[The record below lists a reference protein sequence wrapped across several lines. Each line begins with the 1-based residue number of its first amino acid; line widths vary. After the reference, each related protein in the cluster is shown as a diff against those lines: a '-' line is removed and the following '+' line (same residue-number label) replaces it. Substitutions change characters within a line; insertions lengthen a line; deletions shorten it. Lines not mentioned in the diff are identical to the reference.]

1 MELVRDFKNLKTMK
15 TVLKIKTWCT
25 ISFGIIFLL
34 LFFSCEKP
42 GDCFESTGNIIKK
55 DVAISS
61 FTKLEVHRGIAV
73 EITQG
78 TNYGLQIEA
87 GENQI
92 GNINITQNGN
102 TLKLED
108 NTSCSW
114 LREYGSVKIYV
125 TAPNIEE
132 IYSKTDRNIS
142 SNGVLNYP
150 NLWLKAFDKEG
161 DNQDEA
167 GTGDFILNLN
177 CNQFNI
183 DSNTLPRF
191 IISGNVTNATF
202 NIWANDCR
210 IEAQDLTIQNFAFYH
225 RGSNDMIVKP
235 MVSITGTLVSSGN
248 VICKNHPPT
257 VNVQVN
263 YTGRLIFD

>member
-1 MELVRDFKNLKTMK
+1 MK
-15 TVLKIKTWCT
+15 IVSKIKA
-25 ISFGIIFLL
+25 IFKITLGCVLL
-34 LFFSCEKP
+34 LCGLFSCEKP
-42 GDCFESTGNIIKK
+42 SDCFDSTGNIIKK
-55 DVAISS
+55 DVVIEP
-61 FTKLEVHRGIAV
+61 FTRLEVHRGVAV
-73 EITQG
+73 VLKQDA
-78 TNYGLQIEA
+78 NYSLQIES

-92 GNINITQNGN
+92 GNINISQNGN

-108 NTSCSW
+108 NTSCNW
-114 LREYGSVKIYV
+114 LREYGTTTIYIS
-125 TAPNIEE
+125 APNIEE

-161 DNQDEA
+161 DGLEGA

-177 CNQFNI
+177 CNQLNV
-183 DSNTLPRF
+183 DCNTLPRF
-191 IISGNVTNATF
+191 ILSGNAVNARF

-235 MVSITGTLVSSGN
+235 MVSIAGTLVSSGN
-248 VICKNHPPT
+248 VISKNHPPT
-257 VNVQVN
+257 VNVQEN
-263 YTGRLIFD
+263 YTGRLIFE